1 MKIRVEFEVP
11 DDIKKGLGNGT
22 LELAGG
28 VIRAADS
35 KQIVAFL
42 REGGSIDRNISS
54 SMNLLPMLLRAAG
67 MNAKTVAVVA
77 GAVTVT
83 GPLLDVA
90 ITAFTIH
97 YFTGRIRAL
106 EKKIEKIYDRIDHRF
121 DRVEAAAL
129 MTALDLADELL
140 KTEDMVF
147 RREKARDVIARLVNA
162 QKLILMDLDDAFN
175 GRNRRKAE
183 VLIDTF
189 MSVSMLAARC
199 SIDIGDDISAISRLN
214 KNLLELKPQVDRQI
228 RRLVRNQPALYF
240 HKSVSDEY
248 LDRYIQIQAW
258 LYGDEDVWER
268 VIKKA
273 RKGFWNE
280 KAIRRLFRTARRF
293 LYTWPKLRKKPFYIR
308 AIPRAELL
316 IENFQRFESYALV
329 LESPDRP
336 GRDLE
341 TLSKEAAKR
350 LADHDD
356 YALVI
361 DEEALERIRRLRDEN
376 SSDEALVVSPQA
388 S

>member
-1 MKIRVEFEVP
+1 MELEIP
-11 DDIKKGLGNGT
+11 DEIADGLRNRT
-22 LELAGG
+22 LERFGG

-42 REGGSIDRNISS
+42 REGGNMSRNSTS
-54 SMNLLPMLLRAAG
+54 TLKLLPSLLKIAG

-77 GAVTVT
+77 GAVTVA
-83 GPLLDVA
+83 GPLLDIA

-121 DRVEAAAL
+121 NRVETAAL

-140 KTEDMVF
+140 KTEDLVSK
-147 RREKARDVIARLVNA
+147 REKANLVIARLVNA
-162 QKLILMDLDDAFN
+162 QKLILMDLDDALN

-189 MSVSMLAARC
+189 MSLSMLAARC
-199 SIDIGDDISAISRLN
+199 SFDVGDKNIAISRLD
-214 KNLLELKPQVDRQI
+214 KNISELKPKVDLQI

-240 HKSVSDEY
+240 HKSVSDDY
-248 LDRYIQIQAW
+248 LDRYIQIEAW
-258 LYGDEDVWER
+258 LYGSEDVWER

-273 RKGFWNE
+273 RRRFWNE

-293 LYTWPKLRKKPFYIR
+293 LYAWPKLRKKPFYINS
-308 AIPRAELL
+308 IPRAELV
-316 IENFQRFESYALV
+316 IENFQRFESFTLYMKSSERL
-329 LESPDRP
+329 
-336 GRDLE
+336 GRDQE
-341 TLSKEAAKR
+341 IQSDKAAAR

-356 YALVI
+356 YMLLI

>member
-1 MKIRVEFEVP
+1 MATIRVEFEIP
-11 DDIKKGLGNGT
+11 DDIANGLGNGT
-22 LELAGG
+22 FERVGG
-28 VIRAADS
+28 VIRHAES
-35 KQIVAFL
+35 KQVFAWL
-42 REGGSIDRNISS
+42 REGGNMSRNSS
-54 SMNLLPMLLRAAG
+54 STLKLLPSLLQIAG

-77 GAVTVT
+77 GAVTIA

-90 ITAFTIH
+90 IAAFTIY
-97 YFTGRIRAL
+97 YFTERIRAL

-121 DRVEAAAL
+121 DRTEAAAL

-162 QKLILMDLDDAFN
+162 QKLILMDLDDALN
-175 GRNRRKAE
+175 GRNRRKVE

-199 SIDIGDDISAISRLN
+199 SIDVGDEISAISRLN
-214 KNLLELKPQVDRQI
+214 KNLLELKPRVDRQI
-228 RRLVRNQPALYF
+228 RRLVRNQPALFF

-316 IENFQRFESYALV
+316 IENFQRFESYALD

-336 GRDLE
+336 GRDVE
-341 TLSKEAAKR
+341 TLSEEAAKR
-350 LADHDD
+350 LARHDD
-356 YALVI
+356 YVLLI
-361 DEEALERIRRLRDEN
+361 DEEALDRIGRLRAEN
-376 SSDEALVVSPQA
+376 SPDQSIG
-388 S
+388 